1 MEDFDKKFEK
11 LKEQLEL
18 QEWPNVYMFKFI
30 TVKEKVSEIK
40 PLFKDGEISTK
51 ESSKGKYV
59 SVSVKMM
66 MFSADHI
73 IERYRSV
80 SHLKGVISL

>member
-18 QEWPNVYMFKFI
+18 QEWPNVYLFKFI
-30 TVKEKVSEIK
+30 TVQENVSKIL
-40 PLFKDGEISTK
+40 PLFKDGEVSTK
-51 ESSKGKYV
+51 RSSKGKYI

-66 MFSADHI
+66 MFSADQI
-73 IERYRSV
+73 IEKYRSV
-80 SHLKGVISL
+80 APIKGIISL